1 MNSPYLMKKKGEI
14 QRKRIIIYYVL
25 AIVLPCLILGIL
37 AFRGIKN
44 DQALVEREQ
53 RRNLQEAGKQIIEET
68 DAYLSSIESNFAE
81 IIDSIT
87 NPRKTIFRDSIL
99 NRFSSQYHAV
109 AGIFFLSGTGAP
121 LLLNNGML
129 YVPDDL
135 LTVTDVTGSQAT
147 QYILE
152 KGWQYEFRENNYP
165 KALEYYQNVLQNVTG
180 QQSGGEILNAIA
192 RIQKKLK
199 LNDEAVQT
207 YDLIWNDFPQVFIR
221 NKIPL
226 GAVALLE
233 KSFLYLKKK
242 DTISAL
248 QTVGLLMSQM
258 QKPMWELGY
267 SHYSNFISIIDEIL
281 SRCKDSTDDET
292 GRWLQ
297 RIQSLKDSLSLSEKH
312 TEYLLAF
319 LGNSDLISGNT
330 VPGLEIHNRRNKT
343 RINGKSYLFS
353 LIPGNDHGQWG
364 LIMDNDHILHDT
376 IHPLILKNANG
387 SDFYWELT
395 GINGELLLKSDYI
408 PEDTPP
414 VYTAFPSNLPS
425 WSLTLYPENSG
436 LLITLF
442 RTGKGLFFYI
452 FIVILIILACGLFFT
467 LQTINHE
474 LNLSRM
480 KSYFMST
487 VSHEFKSPLT
497 SIRQMAEMLV
507 RGRVPSPERQQKY
520 YTTIL
525 QQSERLSHLI
535 DNILDFSKMEEGQKI
550 FRFETADITPVV
562 KEMVESFQKL
572 TADEG
577 FHISLTIPEPLPDV
591 VFDREAM
598 EQVIHNLIDNACK
611 YSGESR
617 TVEVQLYPKGGKIVI
632 SVGDH
637 GIGIGKEDHD
647 KIFSRFYR
655 AGEELTQT
663 VKGSGIGLTIVK
675 QIVEA
680 HQGEV
685 TVESSPDKGSI
696 FNVILPISQ

>member
-1 MNSPYLMKKKGEI
+1 MK
-14 QRKRIIIYYVL
+14 RKRIIFYYVL

-53 RRNLQEAGKQIIEET
+53 RRNLLEAGQQIIRET
-68 DAYLSSIESNFAE
+68 DTYLSSIENSFAE

-87 NPRKTIFRDSIL
+87 IPRKTIFRDSVL
-99 NRFSSQYHAV
+99 NRLSAQHHTV
-109 AGIFFLSGTGAP
+109 AGIFFLSGAGAP

-129 YVPDDL
+129 YVPDDF
-135 LTVTDVTGSQAT
+135 LTVTDVAGSQTT

-152 KGWQYEFRENNYP
+152 NGWQFEFRENNYP
-165 KALEYYQNVLQNVTG
+165 KALKYYQNIMQNVTG
-180 QQSGGEILNAIA
+180 EQSGGEILNAIA

-199 LNDEAVQT
+199 LNDEALET
-207 YDLIWNDFPQVFIR
+207 YDLIWNDYPQAFIR

-242 DTISAL
+242 DTIPAL
-248 QTVGLLMSQM
+248 KTVHLLMSQM

-267 SHYSNFISIIDEIL
+267 SHYANFLSKIDDII
-281 SRCKDSTDDET
+281 SRCEGSPGEET
-292 GRWLQ
+292 GRWMQ
-297 RIQSLKDSLSLSEKH
+297 RIQSVKDSLSLSESR

-319 LGNSDLISGNT
+319 LGNSELIFGNT
-330 VPGLEIHNRRNKT
+330 EPVREIHNYRHKT
-343 RINGKSYLFS
+343 RINGKPYLFS
-353 LIPGNDHGQWG
+353 LFPGSDHGQWG

-387 SDFYWELT
+387 SNFYWELT

-414 VYTAFPSNLPS
+414 VYNVFPANLPS

-467 LQTINHE
+467 LQTVNNE

-480 KSYFMST
+480 KSNFMST

-497 SIRQMAEMLV
+497 SIRQLAEMLV
-507 RGRVPSPERQQKY
+507 RSRVPSPERQQKY

-550 FRFETADITPVV
+550 FHFEKADITPVV
-562 KEMVESFQKL
+562 KEMVESFQKI
-572 TADEG
+572 TSDEG
-577 FHISLTIPEPLPDV
+577 FQISLSIPEPLPDV

-598 EQVIHNLIDNACK
+598 EQVIHNLLDNACK
-611 YSGESR
+611 YAGESR
-617 TVEVQLYPKGGKIVI
+617 TIEVQLFPKGSKIVI
-632 SVGDH
+632 SVRDQ
-637 GIGIGKEDHD
+637 GIGIRKEDQD

-655 AGEELTQT
+655 AGEELTQS

-680 HQGEV
+680 HQGEI
-685 TVESSPDKGSI
+685 TVESSPGKGST
-696 FNVILPISQ
+696 FNVILPVSQK

>member
-1 MNSPYLMKKKGEI
+1 MK
-14 QRKRIIIYYVL
+14 RKRIIFYYVL

-53 RRNLQEAGKQIIEET
+53 RRNLLEAGQQIIQET
-68 DAYLSSIESNFAE
+68 DAYLSSIENSFAE
-81 IIDSIT
+81 IIDSIA

-99 NRFSSQYHAV
+99 NRFSAQHHTV
-109 AGIFFLSGTGAP
+109 AGIFFLSGAGAP

-129 YVPDDL
+129 YVPDDF
-135 LTVTDVTGSQAT
+135 LTVTDVAGSQT
-147 QYILE
+147 TRFILE
-152 KGWQYEFRENNYP
+152 KGWQFEFRENNYP

-180 QQSGGEILNAIA
+180 GQSGGEILNAIA
-192 RIQKKLK
+192 RVQKKIK
-199 LNDEAVQT
+199 LDDEAIET
-207 YDLIWNDFPQVFIR
+207 YDLVWNDYPQVLIR

-233 KSFLYLKKK
+233 KSLLYLKKK
-242 DTISAL
+242 DTIPAL
-248 QTVGLLMSQM
+248 KTVRLLMSQM
-258 QKPMWELGY
+258 QKPMWKLGY
-267 SHYSNFISIIDEIL
+267 SHYANFISKIDEII
-281 SRCKDSTDDET
+281 SRCEGSPDEET
-292 GRWLQ
+292 GRWMQ
-297 RIQSLKDSLSLSEKH
+297 RIQSVKDSLSLSEKH

-319 LGNSDLISGNT
+319 MGNSELIFGNT
-330 VPGLEIHNRRNKT
+330 EPGREIDNHRHKT
-343 RINGKSYLFS
+343 RINGKPYLFS
-353 LIPGNDHGQWG
+353 LIPGNDHGHWG

-414 VYTAFPSNLPS
+414 VYSAFPSNLPS
-425 WSLTLYPENSG
+425 WSLTLYPEEPG
-436 LLITLF
+436 LFVSLF
-442 RTGKGLFFYI
+442 RQGKGLFFYI

-467 LQTINHE
+467 LQTVNNE
-474 LNLSRM
+474 LHLSRM

-507 RGRVPSPERQQKY
+507 HGRVPSPERQQKY
-520 YTTIL
+520 YTRIL

-550 FRFETADITPVV
+550 FRFERADITPVV
-562 KEMVESFQKL
+562 KEMVESFQKI

-577 FHISLTIPEPLPDV
+577 FLISLSITEPLPDV
-591 VFDREAM
+591 VFDHEAM

-617 TVEVQLYPKGGKIVI
+617 TIEVQLYPEGNKIVI
-632 SVGDH
+632 SVRDQGV
-637 GIGIGKEDHD
+637 GIRKEDKN

-655 AGEELTQT
+655 AGEELTQA

-675 QIVEA
+675 QIVES

-685 TVESSPDKGSI
+685 TVESNPGKGSI
-696 FNVILPISQ
+696 FNVILPISQK

>member
-1 MNSPYLMKKKGEI
+1 MKKKGEI

-53 RRNLQEAGKQIIEET
+53 RRNLLEAGQQIIQET
-68 DAYLSSIESNFAE
+68 DAYLLSIESSFAE
-81 IIDSIT
+81 IIDSVA
-87 NPRKTIFRDSIL
+87 NPRKTIFRDPL
-99 NRFSSQYHAV
+99 LKRFSTQHPGV
-109 AGIFFLSGTGAP
+109 AGIFFLSSTGTTT
-121 LLLNNGML
+121 LLNNGML

-135 LTVTDVTGSQAT
+135 LKVTDVTDSQAT
-147 QYILE
+147 QDILE
-152 KGWQYEFRENNYP
+152 KGWRYEYREHNYP
-165 KALEYYQNVLQNVTG
+165 KALEYYQNILKNVTG
-180 QQSGGEILNAIA
+180 KQSGGEILNAIA

-199 LNDEAVQT
+199 LNDKALET
-207 YDLIWNDFPQVFIR
+207 YDLLWNDYPQVLIR
-221 NKIPL
+221 KKIPL

-233 KSFLYLKKK
+233 KSLLYLEKK
-242 DTISAL
+242 DTLSAL
-248 QTVGLLMSQM
+248 ETVRLLVSQM

-267 SHYSNFISIIDEIL
+267 SHYANFLSKIDEII
-281 SRCKDSTDDET
+281 SRSEDSRDEET

-297 RIQSLKDSLSLSEKH
+297 RIQSVKDSLSMSEQH
-312 TEYLLAF
+312 TEYLLSF
-319 LGNSDLISGNT
+319 LKHSDLISGST
-330 VPGLEIHNRRNKT
+330 TPGLETNSSRKKT

-353 LIPGNDHGQWG
+353 LIPGNDQGHWG
-364 LIMDNDHILHDT
+364 LIMDIDHILHDT

-387 SDFYWELT
+387 ADFYWELT

-408 PEDTPP
+408 PEEIPP
-414 VYTAFPSNLPS
+414 VYSAFSSNLPS
-425 WSLTLYPENSG
+425 WSITLYPVEPG
-436 LLITLF
+436 LFVSLF
-442 RTGKGLFFYI
+442 RQGKGLFFYI
-452 FIVILIILACGLFFT
+452 FIVILIILAFGLFFT
-467 LQTINHE
+467 LQTVNNE
-474 LNLSRM
+474 LHLSRM

-507 RGRVPSPERQQKY
+507 RDRVPSLERQQKY
-520 YTTIL
+520 YTSIL

-535 DNILDFSKMEEGQKI
+535 DNILNFSKMEDGQKI

-562 KEMVESFQKL
+562 KDIVESFQKL

-577 FHISLTIPEPLPDV
+577 FHISLSIPEPLLEV

-598 EQVIHNLIDNACK
+598 EQVVHNLIDNACK

-617 TVEVQLYPKGGKIVI
+617 TIEVQLYPKGNKIVI
-632 SVGDH
+632 SVRDQGV
-637 GIGIGKEDHD
+637 GIRKEDQE

-655 AGEELTQT
+655 AGEELTQA

-685 TVESSPDKGSI
+685 TVESSPGKGSI
-696 FNVILPISQ
+696 FNVILPVSQK

>member
-1 MNSPYLMKKKGEI
+1 MK
-14 QRKRIIIYYVL
+14 RKRIIFYYVL

-53 RRNLQEAGKQIIEET
+53 RRNLLEAGQQIIRET
-68 DAYLSSIESNFAE
+68 DTYLSSIENSFAE

-87 NPRKTIFRDSIL
+87 IPRKTIFRDSVL
-99 NRFSSQYHAV
+99 NRLSAQHHTV
-109 AGIFFLSGTGAP
+109 AGIFFLSGAGAP

-129 YVPDDL
+129 YVPDDF
-135 LTVTDVTGSQAT
+135 LTVTDVAGSQTT

-152 KGWQYEFRENNYP
+152 NGWQFEFRENNYP
-165 KALEYYQNVLQNVTG
+165 KALKYYQNIMQNVTG
-180 QQSGGEILNAIA
+180 EQSGGEILNAIA
-192 RIQKKLK
+192 RIQKKMK
-199 LNDEAVQT
+199 LDDEAIET
-207 YDLIWNDFPQVFIR
+207 YDLIWNNYQQVFIR

-233 KSFLYLKKK
+233 KSFLYQKKK
-242 DTISAL
+242 DTIPAFK
-248 QTVGLLMSQM
+248 TVHLLMSQM
-258 QKPMWELGY
+258 QTPMWELGY
-267 SHYSNFISIIDEIL
+267 SHYANFLSKIDDII
-281 SRCKDSTDDET
+281 SRCEGSPGEET
-292 GRWLQ
+292 GRWMQ
-297 RIQSLKDSLSLSEKH
+297 RIQSVRDSLSLSERR

-319 LGNSDLISGNT
+319 LGNSEHIFGNT
-330 VPGLEIHNRRNKT
+330 EPVREIHNYRHKT
-343 RINGKSYLFS
+343 RINGKPYLFS
-353 LIPGNDHGQWG
+353 LFPGSDHGQWG

-376 IHPLILKNANG
+376 FHPLILKNADG
-387 SDFYWELT
+387 SNFYWELT

-414 VYTAFPSNLPS
+414 VYSAFPSNLPS
-425 WSLTLYPENSG
+425 WSLTLYPEEPG
-436 LLITLF
+436 LFVSLF

-467 LQTINHE
+467 LQTVNNE

-480 KSYFMST
+480 KSNFMST

-497 SIRQMAEMLV
+497 SIRQLAEMLV
-507 RGRVPSPERQQKY
+507 RSRVPSPERQQKY

-550 FRFETADITPVV
+550 FHFEKADITPVV
-562 KEMVESFQKL
+562 KEMVESFQKI
-572 TADEG
+572 TSDEG
-577 FHISLTIPEPLPDV
+577 FQISLSIPEPLPDV

-598 EQVIHNLIDNACK
+598 EQVIHNLLDNACK
-611 YSGESR
+611 YAGESR
-617 TVEVQLYPKGGKIVI
+617 TIEVQLFPKGSKIVI
-632 SVGDH
+632 SVRDQ
-637 GIGIGKEDHD
+637 GIGIRKEDQD

-680 HQGEV
+680 HQGDI
-685 TVESSPDKGSI
+685 TVESSPGKGSI
-696 FNVILPISQ
+696 FNVTLPVSQK

>member
-1 MNSPYLMKKKGEI
+1 MK
-14 QRKRIIIYYVL
+14 RKRIIFYYVL

-53 RRNLQEAGKQIIEET
+53 RRNLLEAGQQIIRET
-68 DAYLSSIESNFAE
+68 DTYLSSIENSFAE

-87 NPRKTIFRDSIL
+87 IPRKTIFRDSVL
-99 NRFSSQYHAV
+99 NRLSAQHHTV
-109 AGIFFLSGTGAP
+109 AGIFFLSGAGAP

-129 YVPDDL
+129 YVPDDF
-135 LTVTDVTGSQAT
+135 LTVTDVAGSQTT

-152 KGWQYEFRENNYP
+152 NGWQFEFRENNYP
-165 KALEYYQNVLQNVTG
+165 KALKYYQNIMQNVTG
-180 QQSGGEILNAIA
+180 EQSGGEILNAIA

-199 LNDEAVQT
+199 LNDEALET
-207 YDLIWNDFPQVFIR
+207 YDLIWNDYPQAFIR

-242 DTISAL
+242 DTIPAL
-248 QTVGLLMSQM
+248 KTVHLLMSQM

-267 SHYSNFISIIDEIL
+267 SHYANFLSKIDDII
-281 SRCKDSTDDET
+281 SRCEGSPGEET
-292 GRWLQ
+292 GRWMQ
-297 RIQSLKDSLSLSEKH
+297 RIQSVKDSLSLSESR

-319 LGNSDLISGNT
+319 LGNSELIFGNT
-330 VPGLEIHNRRNKT
+330 EPVREIHNYRHKT
-343 RINGKSYLFS
+343 RINGKPYLFS
-353 LIPGNDHGQWG
+353 LFPGSDHGQWG

-387 SDFYWELT
+387 SNFYWELT

-414 VYTAFPSNLPS
+414 VYNVFPANLPS

-467 LQTINHE
+467 LQTVNNE

-480 KSYFMST
+480 KSNFMST

-497 SIRQMAEMLV
+497 SIRQLAEMLV
-507 RGRVPSPERQQKY
+507 RSRVPSPERQQKY

-550 FRFETADITPVV
+550 FHFEKADITPVV
-562 KEMVESFQKL
+562 KEMVESFQKI
-572 TADEG
+572 TSDEG
-577 FHISLTIPEPLPDV
+577 FQISLSIPEPLPDV

-598 EQVIHNLIDNACK
+598 EQVIHNLLDNACK
-611 YSGESR
+611 YAGESR
-617 TVEVQLYPKGGKIVI
+617 TIEVQLFPKGSKIVI
-632 SVGDH
+632 SVRDQ
-637 GIGIGKEDHD
+637 GIGIRKEDQD

-680 HQGEV
+680 HQGDI
-685 TVESSPDKGSI
+685 TVESSPGTGSI
-696 FNVILPISQ
+696 FNVILPVSQK